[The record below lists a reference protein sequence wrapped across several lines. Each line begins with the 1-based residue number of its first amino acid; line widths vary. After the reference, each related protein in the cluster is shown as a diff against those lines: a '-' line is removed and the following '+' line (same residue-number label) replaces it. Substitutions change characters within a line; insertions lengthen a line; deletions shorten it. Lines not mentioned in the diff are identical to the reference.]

1 MGGISTK
8 VESHPSPTQHTL
20 KSIKL
25 SQETYEELSRLK
37 AALDAKSYD
46 VLIRRLI
53 ECSEVDPLR
62 AADRRIGQLEQ
73 ELGQI
78 APHAYG
84 AISQALVL
92 CRVAL
97 QLERAQC
104 EALQMELLSV
114 LREVRKG
121 LPMTD

>member
-1 MGGISTK
+1 MGGSSTK
-8 VESHPSPTQHTL
+8 VEHHSSSAQCTL

-25 SQETYEELSRLK
+25 SPETYEELTRLK
-37 AALDAKSYD
+37 VALDAKSYD
-46 VLIRRLI
+46 RLIRRLI
-53 ECSEVDPLR
+53 DSSEADPLR
-62 AADRRIGQLEQ
+62 AADRMIEQLES
-73 ELGQI
+73 EIGKL

-97 QLERAQC
+97 HLERAQC

-114 LREVRKG
+114 LRGVRKG
-121 LPMTD
+121 SL